1 MKTAVAYYSLG
12 GTTRSYARAEA
23 KARNAD
29 LIELTPKTPYNRFTA
44 FVRGCLE
51 AVKQKA
57 VALDGMPLFVGYDRV
72 VLMAPVWAGYPAPPF
87 NSAVELLPPGT
98 EVEVILVSG
107 SGNSEKRRCV
117 CRSKNA
123 AVRSRRSVTSGPA
136 DERKGYAMK
145 GYTYVLRCADDTL
158 YCGWTNDLTARLA
171 AHNSGKGAKY
181 TRGRGP
187 VTLVY
192 SEMFDTQSEAMQ
204 REAAIKK
211 LTRPQK
217 QALIDSQNGGEL
229 LTVYDADG
237 RACGERPRAVVHAQ
251 GLSHHVCHL
260 WVVGERNG
268 VCGLWLQQRQF
279 DRPLFPGGF
288 DLTSTGHI
296 DPGETPLTGVLREA
310 REESGLQL
318 TAADLIDGGSYRQ
331 RYSRGEVGFDD
342 ELAYTFLARIDG
354 IPPFRPGPEVA
365 EMLFVPLADFAAA
378 QEQGA
383 SLTGLT
389 PDGRT
394 MEMQNESLCC
404 LHTEEWQGAKPRI
417 EALFD

>member
-72 VLMAPVWAGYPAPPF
+72 VLMAPVWAGYPAPVF

-98 EVEVILVSG
+98 EVEVILFPAAETVKRAG
-107 SGNSEKRRCV
+107 RRCA

-211 LTRPQK
+211 FTRPQK
-217 QALIDSQNGGEL
+217 
-229 LTVYDADG
+229 
-237 RACGERPRAVVHAQ
+237 
-251 GLSHHVCHL
+251 
-260 WVVGERNG
+260 
-268 VCGLWLQQRQF
+268 
-279 DRPLFPGGF
+279 
-288 DLTSTGHI
+288 
-296 DPGETPLTGVLREA
+296 
-310 REESGLQL
+310 
-318 TAADLIDGGSYRQ
+318 
-331 RYSRGEVGFDD
+331 SR
-342 ELAYTFLARIDG
+342 R
-354 IPPFRPGPEVA
+354 
-365 EMLFVPLADFAAA
+365 
-378 QEQGA
+378 
-383 SLTGLT
+383 
-389 PDGRT
+389 
-394 MEMQNESLCC
+394 
-404 LHTEEWQGAKPRI
+404 
-417 EALFD
+417 

>member
-72 VLMAPVWAGYPAPPF
+72 VLMAPVWAGYPAPVF

-98 EVEVILVSG
+98 EV
-107 SGNSEKRRCV
+107 
-117 CRSKNA
+117 
-123 AVRSRRSVTSGPA
+123 
-136 DERKGYAMK
+136 
-145 GYTYVLRCADDTL
+145 
-158 YCGWTNDLTARLA
+158 
-171 AHNSGKGAKY
+171 
-181 TRGRGP
+181 
-187 VTLVY
+187 
-192 SEMFDTQSEAMQ
+192 
-204 REAAIKK
+204 
-211 LTRPQK
+211 
-217 QALIDSQNGGEL
+217 
-229 LTVYDADG
+229 
-237 RACGERPRAVVHAQ
+237 
-251 GLSHHVCHL
+251 
-260 WVVGERNG
+260 
-268 VCGLWLQQRQF
+268 
-279 DRPLFPGGF
+279 
-288 DLTSTGHI
+288 
-296 DPGETPLTGVLREA
+296 
-310 REESGLQL
+310 
-318 TAADLIDGGSYRQ
+318 
-331 RYSRGEVGFDD
+331 
-342 ELAYTFLARIDG
+342 
-354 IPPFRPGPEVA
+354 A
-365 EMLFVPLADFAAA
+365 EMLFVPLVDFAAA

-394 MEMQNESLCC
+394 MEMPNESLCC